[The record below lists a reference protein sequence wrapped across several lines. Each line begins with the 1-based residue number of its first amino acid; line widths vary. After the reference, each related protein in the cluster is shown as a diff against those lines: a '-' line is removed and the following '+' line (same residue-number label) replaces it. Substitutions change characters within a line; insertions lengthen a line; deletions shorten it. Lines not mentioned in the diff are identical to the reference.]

1 MSVGHPHAD
10 AHAASQA
17 HADHAQAESRSAVA
31 ARSQHEAA
39 VIGWVEGVA
48 IGRERLD
55 ERIRALRSGRLARRL
70 PAPGSKEDRQFVRWT
85 AQVLLTEEMCRVEAR
100 RLGVGRSTGSCV
112 GARRLSQ
119 IEALHLGSINAA
131 AWGECPEM
139 ASLLTAVTAVSAP
152 SAPAPAHREW
162 WRVRYSLAADPSAAE
177 SRGLRP
183 LGWTTLDDLPSPLA
197 EAIRLAPLGTRV
209 GPVESRLGWHVAV
222 ATETVL
228 RPVDQFLPAD
238 DGERFREFARWLD
251 LRRRSL
257 LTIAEGFEH
266 PGDPSQPDNTH
277 RH

>member
-1 MSVGHPHAD
+1 
-10 AHAASQA
+10 
-17 HADHAQAESRSAVA
+17 
-31 ARSQHEAA
+31 
-39 VIGWVEGVA
+39 
-48 IGRERLD
+48 
-55 ERIRALRSGRLARRL
+55 
-70 PAPGSKEDRQFVRWT
+70 
-85 AQVLLTEEMCRVEAR
+85 
-100 RLGVGRSTGSCV
+100 
-112 GARRLSQ
+112 
-119 IEALHLGSINAA
+119 
-131 AWGECPEM
+131 M

-197 EAIRLAPLGTRV
+197 EAIRLAP
-209 GPVESRLGWHVAV
+209 V
-222 ATETVL
+222 ATETGL